1 MILYIDK
8 TEVPDLED
16 LSPSVLRYCIRKAEQ
31 ARGRYKHLM
40 DYYLGQH
47 DIFLGKPGTNEVR
60 VSANYAKYVVD
71 VTLGYYLGEAVKYD
85 ANQRRDDGD
94 KAAHDD
100 EMETMTPDLSGSD
113 VIDLSPLLDCYDSQR
128 ISQLDLELGRT
139 MGIMGDCMEV
149 CYASSDADPRPRSAQ
164 ISPDNG
170 ILVCDSTVEHNK
182 LFGIVWEQ
190 RENTNGQKYY
200 AATVYTDRTVRD
212 YQSSDLETALFHPVS
227 PATPHYFGAV
237 PVIAYENNAQRQGD
251 FEQVMSLI
259 DAYDQLLSDRV
270 TDKRKFVD
278 ALLVFFGMTLAPG
291 EEEKLVKEKFI
302 DGAPL
307 DAKAEYI
314 QKTFDESSVQI
325 LADAIV
331 REIHKQTMTV
341 DMSDEKFSG
350 NASGQALKL
359 KLLTMNL
366 LVKGKIRQM
375 EKGLQERFSLYN
387 HWLNVKGEMDPVGVN
402 DVDIVFTVSMPINES
417 EIVQMVTSLQGIVD
431 DQTLLGQLWFI
442 RDPAEALE
450 NIKRQKQENQEAYQ
464 HTFQTGDEAEEEEA
478 ERESRRFLTDEQ

>member
-1 MILYIDK
+1 M
-8 TEVPDLED
+8 
-16 LSPSVLRYCIRKAEQ
+16 
-31 ARGRYKHLM
+31 
-40 DYYLGQH
+40 
-47 DIFLGKPGTNEVR
+47 
-60 VSANYAKYVVD
+60 D

-100 EMETMTPDLSGSD
+100 EMETVTPDLSGSD

-149 CYASSDADPRPRSAQ
+149 CYASSDADPQPRSAR
-164 ISPDNG
+164 ISPD
-170 ILVCDSTVEHNK
+170 K
-182 LFGIVWEQ
+182 EQ

-331 REIHKQTMTV
+331 REIHKQDGGHV
-341 DMSDEKFSG
+341 GRKILRQRLRAGAEAEAADHES
-350 NASGQALKL
+350 AGQ
-359 KLLTMNL
+359 
-366 LVKGKIRQM
+366 GQ
-375 EKGLQERFSLYN
+375 
-387 HWLNVKGEMDPVGVN
+387 
-402 DVDIVFTVSMPINES
+402 
-417 EIVQMVTSLQGIVD
+417 
-431 DQTLLGQLWFI
+431 DQTDGEGLAGAVQ
-442 RDPAEALE
+442 PV
-450 NIKRQKQENQEAYQ
+450 
-464 HTFQTGDEAEEEEA
+464 
-478 ERESRRFLTDEQ
+478 